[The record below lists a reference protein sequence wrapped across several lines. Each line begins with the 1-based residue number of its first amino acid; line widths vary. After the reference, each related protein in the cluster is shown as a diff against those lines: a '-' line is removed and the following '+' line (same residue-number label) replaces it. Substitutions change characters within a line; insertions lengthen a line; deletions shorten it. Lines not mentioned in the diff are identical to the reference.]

1 MANVDE
7 LLSSLISDVHAY
19 TGKDPLLPWL
29 RYPSIPTLSLSLSIP
44 LFSTSLFGFLTHS
57 QLYLQRD
64 PKGEGHASTQNPKG
78 KTTRVLAEMR
88 TYLRARSTLQ
98 KRHALSSDLAPSG
111 KPSTFSLSFSDLK
124 KWIREMKPKVFFYII
139 IIGLLDLANFTK
151 G

>member
-64 PKGEGHASTQNPKG
+64 PKGEGHSSSQNPKG
-78 KTTRVLAEMR
+78 KVTRVPAEMR
-88 TYLRARSTLQ
+88 THLRARSALQ
-98 KRHALSSDLAPSG
+98 KRHALSSGLAPPG
-111 KPSTFSLSFSDLK
+111 NLNTLSPLF
-124 KWIREMKPKVFFYII
+124 
-139 IIGLLDLANFTK
+139 
-151 G
+151 